1 MVSATAQASA
11 NGVASDSIGR
21 RISRFFHRSETAR
34 SYALLSPNL
43 WMLLCLLVAPFA
55 GLAILSFWTQDN
67 YDFDRTATLANY
79 AKIFELGWP
88 ENGVEFFGYRIGWPF
103 ANPIYTVLLAK
114 SVAVSVFVTIVV
126 ILFAYPMAYF
136 LAFRVQRHK
145 MMWLILISI
154 PFWTSYLLRIFAWKV
169 ILGFNGV
176 INSTLIYLGFITEPL
191 DYILYN
197 TTSVVITLTHAWVT
211 FAVLPIYVSLEKMD
225 KSLLEAATDLG
236 DTAIERFFRVTL
248 PLSAPGTIAAA
259 LLVFIPTVGEYVTPN
274 VVGGTSGILVGN
286 HIQSLFG
293 KSNDWPMGA
302 ALSNVM
308 MLTVALLVCVFLWAV
323 GYQRMR
329 QRTA

>member
-1 MVSATAQASA
+1 MVSATAQATA
-11 NGVASDSIGR
+11 NGAASDTIGR

-34 SYALLSPNL
+34 ANALLSPNIL
-43 WMLLCLLVAPFA
+43 MLLALLLAPFA
-55 GLAILSFWTQDN
+55 TLVVRSFWTQVNFD
-67 YDFDRTATLANY
+67 YDRTFTLNNY
-79 AKIFELGWP
+79 AKIFALGWKSD
-88 ENGVEFFGYRIGWPF
+88 VEFFGFTIDWPF
-103 ANPIYTVLLAK
+103 ENAIYTLLLAK
-114 SVAVSVFVTIVV
+114 SVVVSVGVTAMV

-145 MMWLILISI
+145 IIWLIVISI

-176 INSTLIYLGFITEPL
+176 VNSALLYLGLIDEPL
-191 DYILYN
+191 SFILYN

-248 PLSAPGTIAAA
+248 PLSAPGTVAAA

-286 HIQSLFG
+286 YIQSLFG
-293 KSNDWPMGA
+293 KSNDWPLGG

-308 MLTVALLVCVFLWAV
+308 MLTVAILVSLFLWGI
-323 GYQRMR
+323 GYRQMR
-329 QRTA
+329 QRMA